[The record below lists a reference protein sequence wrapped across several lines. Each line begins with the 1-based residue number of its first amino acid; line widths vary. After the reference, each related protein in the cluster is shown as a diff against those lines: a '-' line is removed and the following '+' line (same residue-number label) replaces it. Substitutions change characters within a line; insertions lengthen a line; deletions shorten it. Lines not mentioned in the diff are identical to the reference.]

1 MDLAA
6 RIAAQNQTQ
15 NAGQRQPIQAAVHAS
30 ARAQQQQRTPAQAGN
45 YGGMMGGYGGAP
57 RGPPQ
62 QENYATYAPQE
73 PPQVDAAQLAAQEAE
88 LDRMLAEE
96 RAAAAGMPP
105 PAAAAPPPEA
115 GGLASE
121 LRQQLAAAVAA
132 EDYATAAEIK
142 QMLNAQLA
150 ADAQTAT
157 MAAANVAAYQQSQ
170 QQYQQAQQQYQQ
182 QQQQYAQ
189 PPPSQQQ
196 QYRPQQYPQHEMP
209 PSARPARGGGGQTRG
224 GKENARGAIPIMP
237 RGSPGRGG
245 AAPPPSSHAGS
256 GRTIGTVP
264 HFTHSMMKPNYSQVR
279 QRSVSPPARVRAPG
293 ARPSLAPPPTPR
305 PPLLSQVEGVLNP
318 GVEGIRQQMRRAG
331 VEPRDHQRDE
341 RRRLQHM
348 AEANRAR
355 RDEQRSQQ
363 VEDRHRL
370 KAAREKAAAAASD
383 RVHGGYGGY
392 GGRARSE
399 GTLGGAG
406 GYDGT
411 EIGAGGKPGVG
422 PAVVNAGRR
431 AGTARPA
438 GEVPLYLQRRKAEWA
453 QERQERAAAAAHAAE
468 CPPGLRIVG
477 ADEKAAIMA
486 KLRDEKGKAEGALRS
501 LPFVIKTHATQQKKD
516 ALEARLRE
524 IDGAVTAYSQEK
536 VLVPAD
542 A

>member
-1 MDLAA
+1 
-6 RIAAQNQTQ
+6 
-15 NAGQRQPIQAAVHAS
+15 
-30 ARAQQQQRTPAQAGN
+30 
-45 YGGMMGGYGGAP
+45 
-57 RGPPQ
+57 
-62 QENYATYAPQE
+62 
-73 PPQVDAAQLAAQEAE
+73 
-88 LDRMLAEE
+88 
-96 RAAAAGMPP
+96 
-105 PAAAAPPPEA
+105 
-115 GGLASE
+115 
-121 LRQQLAAAVAA
+121 
-132 EDYATAAEIK
+132 
-142 QMLNAQLA
+142 
-150 ADAQTAT
+150 
-157 MAAANVAAYQQSQ
+157 
-170 QQYQQAQQQYQQ
+170 
-182 QQQQYAQ
+182 
-189 PPPSQQQ
+189 
-196 QYRPQQYPQHEMP
+196 
-209 PSARPARGGGGQTRG
+209 
-224 GKENARGAIPIMP
+224 
-237 RGSPGRGG
+237 
-245 AAPPPSSHAGS
+245 
-256 GRTIGTVP
+256 
-264 HFTHSMMKPNYSQVR
+264 
-279 QRSVSPPARVRAPG
+279 
-293 ARPSLAPPPTPR
+293 
-305 PPLLSQVEGVLNP
+305 
-318 GVEGIRQQMRRAG
+318 
-331 VEPRDHQRDE
+331 
-341 RRRLQHM
+341 M

-477 ADEKAAIMA
+477 AEEKAAIMA